1 MPAKRAFLVHLPG
14 DPNSDYLRAVLP
26 LAPTLREA
34 DAAVL
39 PRLTAETAGPLLD
52 ALRLGKPVFLPA
64 ESLPEV
70 MTRTLAAGLSELI
83 RQGLAVCPLTQLPKW
98 VQTGASCPALLT
110 LERLKVLAA
119 QGFDRIYLAARPGAT
134 PLAVTA
140 AKTWNIHLTGGIDAG
155 TGQSHRLGVV
165 YPEK

>member
-1 MPAKRAFLVHLPG
+1 MVVKRAFLAHIPG
-14 DPNSDYLRAVLP
+14 DPNSEYLRAVLP
-26 LAPTLREA
+26 LAPNLREA

-39 PRLTAETAGPLLD
+39 PRLTAETAEPLLD
-52 ALRLGKPVFLPA
+52 ALMLGKPVFLPA
-64 ESLPEV
+64 ESLPETL
-70 MTRTLAAGLSELI
+70 TRPLAAGLSQLT
-83 RQGLAVCPLTQLPKW
+83 RRGLTVCPLTELPRW

-110 LERLKVLAA
+110 YERLKTLAA
-119 QGFDRIYLAARPGAT
+119 QGIDRIYLAARPAAT

>member
-1 MPAKRAFLVHLPG
+1 MVVKRAFLAHIPG

-26 LAPTLREA
+26 LAPALREA

-52 ALRLGKPVFLPA
+52 ALTLGKPVFLPT
-64 ESLPEV
+64 ESLPETL
-70 MTRTLAAGLSELI
+70 TRPLAAGLSQLTG
-83 RQGLAVCPLTQLPKW
+83 QGLTVCPLTELPRW

-110 LERLKVLAA
+110 YERLKTLAA
-119 QGFDRIYLAARPGAT
+119 QGIDRIYLAARPAAT

-140 AKTWNIHLTGGIDAG
+140 AKTWNIHLTGGINSG